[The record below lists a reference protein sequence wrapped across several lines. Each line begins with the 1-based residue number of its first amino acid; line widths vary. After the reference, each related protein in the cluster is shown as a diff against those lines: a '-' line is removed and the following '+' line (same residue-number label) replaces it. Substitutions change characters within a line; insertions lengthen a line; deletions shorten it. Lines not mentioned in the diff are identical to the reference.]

1 MAEKNS
7 PTERLKE
14 LVNGPEATLDL
25 AEAALVIAQEE
36 YTDLHIVAY
45 LRRLDELAETV
56 RARSAPDAPPENI
69 IATMNRLLFK
79 EQGFSGN
86 ANDYYDARNS
96 FLNEVLDRRLGIPIT
111 LSILY
116 MEVGWRLGLPLEG
129 ISFPGHFLV
138 KLPLKRGE
146 VVLDPYCDGI
156 SLSEEDLRRRLLQ
169 TYGEED
175 ADIPLERLLTT
186 ASKKEILVRM
196 LRNLMGSYLRTE
208 ELPKALA
215 AVDRMLL
222 IMPDLTDEVRDR
234 GLLYERLE
242 CVHAA
247 LADFRRYLELKP
259 DASDA
264 AHIRNRIIELQRRAA
279 ALH

>member
-1 MAEKNS
+1 MAKKNS
-7 PTERLKE
+7 PTKRLKE
-14 LVNGPEATLDL
+14 LVSGPEATLDL

-69 IATMNRLLFK
+69 IATMNHLLFK

-196 LRNLMGSYLRTE
+196 LRNLKDSYLRTE